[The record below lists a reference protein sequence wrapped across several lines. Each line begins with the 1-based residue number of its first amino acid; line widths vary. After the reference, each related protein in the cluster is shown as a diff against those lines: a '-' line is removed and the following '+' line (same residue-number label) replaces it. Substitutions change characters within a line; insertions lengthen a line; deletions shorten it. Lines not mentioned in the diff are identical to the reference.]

1 MLELKNILEDVV
13 MDVINDLENSK
24 QEGITKNQKV
34 ELASFVLN
42 RIPPMYIT
50 SDRGFTNIVNK
61 YKNDPQF
68 LADIMIRV
76 DEGLKLVKK
85 ISIGTQS
92 EQDFDKTKP
101 YFIFPKIV
109 GKVISSRTMMP
120 LENATAHLYINGK
133 LSEMEYS
140 DWSNP
145 VVMKHGDDGAYSFAP
160 APQPADNPNLM
171 TRFEIKI
178 QIEKEGKTDSKFL
191 SLELKS
197 DFLHN
202 AQIQFKDNLLRVE
215 DFYVA
220 MES

>member
-24 QEGITKNQKV
+24 QGSITQNQKV
-34 ELASFVLN
+34 ELASYVLN
-42 RIPPMYIT
+42 RIKPMYIT

-76 DEGLKLVKK
+76 DEALKLVKK
-85 ISIGTQS
+85 TSISAQND
-92 EQDFDKTKP
+92 QDFDKSKP
-101 YFIFPKIV
+101 YFIFPKII
-109 GKVISSRTMMP
+109 GRVISSRSMMP
-120 LENATAHLYINGK
+120 VEDATAQLFINGK
-133 LSEMEYS
+133 LSKMEFS
-140 DWSNP
+140 DWNNP
-145 VVMKHGDDGAYSFAP
+145 VVLKKGDDGSYSFAP
-160 APQPADNPNLM
+160 APQPADSAGQT

-178 QIEKEGKTDSKFL
+178 QIEKEGKVDSKFL

-197 DFLHN
+197 DFIQN
-202 AQIQFKDNLLRVE
+202 VQIQFKENVLRVE